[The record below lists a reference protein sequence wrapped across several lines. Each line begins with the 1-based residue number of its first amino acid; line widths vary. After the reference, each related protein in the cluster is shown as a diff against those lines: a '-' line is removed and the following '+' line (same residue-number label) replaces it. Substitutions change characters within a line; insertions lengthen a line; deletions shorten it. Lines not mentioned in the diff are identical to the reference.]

1 MTIIKAKYH
10 KPTVNIILNSEKQK
24 VFLSKIRN
32 KTRMPLFPL
41 SFNTVLEVL
50 AIGIRQ
56 EVEIKGIQI
65 EKEEVKLFED
75 DTKLYIE
82 NPKDSTKR
90 LLEVINEFSKAAG
103 YKINIQKSVVF
114 LYTNNELSGRE
125 ILKIIPFTIA
135 SRRIKYLEINFTREV
150 KDLYSENYKI
160 LMKKTEDNTNKW
172 KDIPCSWIGRIN
184 IVKMAVLPK
193 TINRFNSF
201 PIRIPMEFFT
211 ELEQVILKFEWGH
224 ERP

>member
-103 YKINIQKSVVF
+103 YKINMQKSVAI
-114 LYTNNELSGRE
+114 LYTNHKLSEKE
-125 ILKIIPFTIA
+125 IKKII
-135 SRRIKYLEINFTREV
+135 
-150 KDLYSENYKI
+150 
-160 LMKKTEDNTNKW
+160 
-172 KDIPCSWIGRIN
+172 
-184 IVKMAVLPK
+184 
-193 TINRFNSF
+193 
-201 PIRIPMEFFT
+201 
-211 ELEQVILKFEWGH
+211 
-224 ERP
+224 